1 MCVCL
6 FLMYLYTYIYIYF
19 NEQKKPDFFVT
30 VSWLTYAQSYS
41 AHTSSETYVVAEAL
55 VRALSNV
62 FSSVYYCHWKTT
74 LIFFSVRAFIGSFFL
89 PKHMVF
95 QKTYR
100 HLSFNFYP
108 SVRIRLKLINSFK
121 SYSIKHG
128 QAQTA
133 VTETKKGHVCFWHA
147 L

>member
-1 MCVCL
+1 MCKKINVKIHTYMCVCL

-62 FSSVYYCHWKTT
+62 FSNVYYCHWKTT
-74 LIFFSVRAFIGSFFL
+74 LIFFSVRAFIGSFFSTQTHGFSENL
-89 PKHMVF
+89 
-95 QKTYR
+95 
-100 HLSFNFYP
+100 
-108 SVRIRLKLINSFK
+108 LKF
-121 SYSIKHG
+121 
-128 QAQTA
+128 
-133 VTETKKGHVCFWHA
+133 
-147 L
+147 